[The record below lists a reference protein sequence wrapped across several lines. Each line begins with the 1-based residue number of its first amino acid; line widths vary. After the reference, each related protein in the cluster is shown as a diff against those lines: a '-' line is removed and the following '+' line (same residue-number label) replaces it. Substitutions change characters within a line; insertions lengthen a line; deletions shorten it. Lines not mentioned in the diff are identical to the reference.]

1 MEQLEYKNKHISNIL
16 NEKENKDVYDF
27 GDEYKKFLDN
37 KTERECVKSIIDVA
51 RKNGFINIDE
61 VNKLKPNDKIYIVNK
76 NKNVLLCVVG
86 NEDICRGI
94 NLIASHIDSPRLD
107 LKQKPLYEDVDLALF
122 KTHYYGGIKKYQW
135 TTIPL
140 AMHGVIYDKN
150 NEKKEICI
158 GENNEDEVFCITDLL
173 PHLSKE
179 QMDKKLKDGID
190 GENLNILV
198 GGSSI
203 DDSNVKKKILNVLY
217 EKYGITE
224 KSFISAEI
232 EFVPAFKARDVGFD
246 KILIGGYGQDDRSC
260 SYASLK
266 SILDIDKPSKTCISL
281 FVDKE
286 EIGSNGNTGMTSNF
300 FYSALIDII
309 SKCNG
314 VCNLSDINTTLKL
327 SRCISADVTNGYDP
341 NYKSVDDEKNVNR
354 LGYGVAISKFTGSRG
369 KSGTSDANA
378 EYLNEIIKLFDE
390 NNVVW
395 QTGELGKIDIGGG
408 GTIAMFIT
416 NYNIDVIDVGIP
428 MLSMHSPF
436 EIISKYDIYMLYKAY
451 YSFYNKM

>member
-1 MEQLEYKNKHISNIL
+1 
-16 NEKENKDVYDF
+16 
-27 GDEYKKFLDN
+27 
-37 KTERECVKSIIDVA
+37 
-51 RKNGFINIDE
+51 
-61 VNKLKPNDKIYIVNK
+61 
-76 NKNVLLCVVG
+76 
-86 NEDICRGI
+86 
-94 NLIASHIDSPRLD
+94 
-107 LKQKPLYEDVDLALF
+107 
-122 KTHYYGGIKKYQW
+122 
-135 TTIPL
+135 
-140 AMHGVIYDKN
+140 
-150 NEKKEICI
+150 
-158 GENNEDEVFCITDLL
+158 
-173 PHLSKE
+173 
-179 QMDKKLKDGID
+179 MDKKLKDGID